1 MNTLRSWLFR
11 GSVIAV
17 AGLMVASWL
26 LPWWGSWSLQIG
38 HYDVVQI
45 FPYGLRTNLGGW
57 ASLIQGFSE
66 MPAWFSP
73 LMWLYLGLCMAGLA
87 FALWKMNKNVRL
99 VGRNFNLS
107 RLLIGIIGFSY
118 VMVIIIFY
126 FYAKMRVEAA
136 GIHFIGE
143 SYMVMGIAGKT
154 YVFSGFRNGLYM
166 ACAVGPLF
174 LILALLRN
182 QITGKTKNVASVEAG
197 A

>member
-1 MNTLRSWLFR
+1 MSTLRSWLFR

-17 AGLMVASWL
+17 AALMVASWL

-38 HYDVVQI
+38 PNDVVRI
-45 FPYGLRTNLGGW
+45 YPYGLWQNLGGW
-57 ASLIQGFSE
+57 VTFIEGISELPDWFTPLI
-66 MPAWFSP
+66 
-73 LMWLYLGLCMAGLA
+73 WLYFGLFIVGLA

-136 GIHFIGE
+136 GMHFIGE
-143 SYMVMGIAGKT
+143 SYLVFGIAGKT
-154 YVFSGFRNGLYM
+154 YVFSGFRNGLYL
-166 ACAVGPLF
+166 ACAVGPSLI
-174 LILALLRN
+174 ILALLRN
-182 QITGKTKNVASVEAG
+182 IIIGKAKDASSIEAG